1 MKTKKHLALALIL
14 MLLSCLS
21 KAQTIGNA
29 LMPEREEFLSLD
41 TIQVVLLVSDT
52 SIDKGKA
59 WHQKGYQ
66 VRKKYCCTNGN
77 DTEYAYYK
85 PVPYYVH
92 YLFLDERKNVLDKRL
107 CVWQF
112 ATK

>member
-14 MLLSCLS
+14 MLVSCLS
-21 KAQTIGNA
+21 NAQTLGNE
-29 LMPEREEFLSLD
+29 LMPEREQFLSLD

-66 VRKKYCCTNGN
+66 VREKYCCTNGN
-77 DTEYAYYK
+77 ETEYAYYM
-85 PVPYYVH
+85 PVPYYKH
-92 YLFLDERKNVLDKRL
+92 YLFLDEKRNVLDKRL

-112 ATK
+112 AIK